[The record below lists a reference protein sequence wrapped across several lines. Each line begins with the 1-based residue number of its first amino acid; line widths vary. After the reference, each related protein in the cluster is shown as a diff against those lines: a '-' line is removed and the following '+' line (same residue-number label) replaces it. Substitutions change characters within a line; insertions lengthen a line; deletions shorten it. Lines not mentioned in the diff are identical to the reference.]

1 MICPKCNTE
10 NSETAKFCKICGNNL
25 VEARSQMGVQ
35 LGTQLGAQ
43 AAVQPGV
50 QQPIN
55 ACKVC
60 GAQLR
65 PGAKFCAKCG
75 SPAEQMTNS
84 VVNEAEA
91 RAKAEAEARQKAE
104 AEARAK
110 AEAEARQKAEAEA
123 RAKAEA
129 EAREKAEAEAMQ
141 KAAVQ
146 AVPSGG
152 NICKTCG
159 AELRSNAKFCGKCG
173 TPVEQVASA
182 FEAEVKEKKKADARQ
197 QATPDGQGKKGNKTI
212 LIVIALLAL
221 IIVGL
226 AVAGAVLFFRSKGV
240 KGIGIGKEST
250 ESVSEETTGETTEEI
265 LEEEQGMSEEQIAE
279 LLAPIDELVET
290 GTDEIEDDEEY
301 YNGID
306 HLKEAISK
314 YQETVAELG
323 DSGLIGEK
331 IQAAYDVL
339 GQGVIDHVEFV
350 RDNQSWEQGAGG
362 SYGQAASELEEVL
375 SAGYDLN
382 EQGYEVSTDDLEE
395 ASDDLKNYYTEKLVE
410 EFNRFTDDKQT
421 EAGTW
426 SRTEAKNMME
436 DTYAGGLFSEDDY
449 MENPIYLRYAYAMA
463 YWIQRE
469 NETEL
474 NEQKIAPLGAA
485 ERIASQIGLVDYS
498 PLLLKYYIDYTHQ
511 AGQDC
516 AEAEEAY
523 NDIVNHLKET
533 QNLELGKDI
542 DLEHFWY
549 FNDFGDSADGIK
561 DGDWNGVT
569 SENRQW
575 IRDRVKKVS
584 DFGETQLPF

>member
-10 NSETAKFCKICGNNL
+10 NSETAKFCKMCGNNL
-25 VEARSQMGVQ
+25 VEAR
-35 LGTQLGAQ
+35 AQ
-43 AAVQPGV
+43 QGV
-50 QQPIN
+50 QQLVDT
-55 ACKVC
+55 CKTC

-75 SPAEQMTNS
+75 SPVEQMTNNA
-84 VVNEAEA
+84 VNEAEA

-129 EAREKAEAEAMQ
+129 EARQKAEAEARAKAEEEARQKAEAEAMQ
-141 KAAVQ
+141 KATAQ
-146 AVPSGG
+146 AVSSDG
-152 NICKTCG
+152 NVCKVCG
-159 AELRSNAKFCGKCG
+159 AELRPNAKFCGKCG
-173 TPVEQVASA
+173 TPVEQVAST
-182 FEAEVKEKKKADARQ
+182 FKAEVKESTKADVRQ
-197 QATPDGQGKKGNKTI
+197 QATPDESGKKGNKTI
-212 LIVIALLAL
+212 LIIIALLAL
-221 IIVGL
+221 MIVGL

-240 KGIGIGKEST
+240 KGTGTGKENT
-250 ESVSEETTGETTEEI
+250 ESVSEETTEEI
-265 LEEEQGMSEEQIAE
+265 VEEEQGISEEQIAE

-314 YQETVAELG
+314 YQETVAETG
-323 DSGLIGEK
+323 DSGVVSEK
-331 IQAAYDVL
+331 ILAAYDAL

-375 SAGYDLN
+375 SVGYDLN

-449 MENPIYLRYAYAMA
+449 LENPIYLRYAYAMA

-485 ERIASQIGLVDYS
+485 ERIASQIGLVDFS

-516 AEAEEAY
+516 EEAEEAY

-584 DFGETQLPF
+584 DFSETQLPF